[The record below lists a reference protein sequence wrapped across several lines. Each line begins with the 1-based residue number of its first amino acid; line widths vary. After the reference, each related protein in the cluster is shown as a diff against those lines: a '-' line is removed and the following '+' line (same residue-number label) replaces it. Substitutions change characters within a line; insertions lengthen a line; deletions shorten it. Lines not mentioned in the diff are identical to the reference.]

1 MIQAESSVHIL
12 SLTYW
17 FILYTTGIVIVFTA
31 IQGKRGDRKRREV
44 KRRKE
49 ERERSRIEKG

>member
-1 MIQAESSVHIL
+1 MIPAESSVHIL